1 MITLKEL
8 LTLGPLAV
16 LIFSGIAYYFGGKGW
31 AIGVAVLLIIGMIGN
46 LIEILKNK
54 FQQSETNSDSII
66 STSYYSDDDI
76 DYEEDEVEET
86 KPRNK
91 YIDKIQFEYRTA
103 SGNKQTYTVLVYKG
117 LRGDL
122 EGWCIERDGIRTFL
136 PERIVNK
143 EVTKL
148 DTGEVLTLK
157 DWRASFRNSKVS

>member
-1 MITLKEL
+1 MLKIKDFL
-8 LTLGPLAV
+8 KVGPLLI
-16 LIFSGIAYYFGGKGW
+16 LIFSLIAYFLGGINW
-31 AIGVAVLLIIGMIGN
+31 AIGTAILFTIVSINIIFDIIKSDKKDN
-46 LIEILKNK
+46 
-54 FQQSETNSDSII
+54 SEMLDPSFYNAPSDNFK
-66 STSYYSDDDI
+66 DD
-76 DYEEDEVEET
+76 ECEET

-122 EGWCIERDGIRTFL
+122 EGWCIEREGIRTFL

-148 DTGEVLTLK
+148 DTGEVLALK